1 MYSTDR
7 RNFIRQGTFGATVF
21 LAGTAASSPVIGAND
36 RLRVAVAGLNGRGNS
51 HISGLAGQKN
61 VEVAWLI
68 DPDSKVLERRANELR
83 KRTNAKVKTATD
95 IRKALEDPELDA
107 VSIAT
112 PNHWHSLMTIW
123 SAQSG
128 KHVYVE
134 KPMSHDVAEGR
145 ICVEAQKKYGVVIQH
160 GTQRRS
166 DARIA
171 GLH

>member
-1 MYSTDR
+1 MHSTDR
-7 RNFIRQGTFGATVF
+7 RNFIRQGAFGATVF
-21 LAGTAASSPVIGAND
+21 LAGTTASSRVLGAND

-107 VSIAT
+107 VI
-112 PNHWHSLMTIW
+112 
-123 SAQSG
+123 
-128 KHVYVE
+128 
-134 KPMSHDVAEGR
+134 
-145 ICVEAQKKYGVVIQH
+145 
-160 GTQRRS
+160 RS
-166 DARIA
+166 
-171 GLH
+171 